1 MLMIYSAIFTLFLTP
16 RFSAAIAVY
25 IGNLTV
31 GAPSTG
37 NLSVGAPSTRNL
49 IVGAPS
55 TRNLS
60 VGAPSTRNLIV
71 GAPAI
76 VYSAVIYNAR
86 RSRIRCTVFRSQ
98 PSGPTLTSTP
108 ITVGRKKYHL
118 VKEVTYNMG
127 TGTAAAII
135 QKIQCGN
142 LVVNAPFANVTSPV
156 KNWEFRVERNQIVS
170 VGPSSYRTQHRIR
183 HRIKHRIWHRIKHR
197 TQWYTRRYTRQYT
210 QQQ

>member
-1 MLMIYSAIFTLFLTP
+1 MIYFAIFTLFLTP

-49 IVGAPS
+49 IVGAP
-55 TRNLS
+55 
-60 VGAPSTRNLIV
+60 
-71 GAPAI
+71 AI

-98 PSGPTLTSTP
+98 PSGPTLSSTP
-108 ITVGRKKYHL
+108 ITVGRNKYHL

-127 TGTAAAII
+127 TWTAAATIK
-135 QKIQCGN
+135 KIRCGN
-142 LVVNAPFANVTSPV
+142 LVLNAPFANVISPV
-156 KNWEFRVERNQIVS
+156 
-170 VGPSSYRTQHRIR
+170 
-183 HRIKHRIWHRIKHR
+183 
-197 TQWYTRRYTRQYT
+197 
-210 QQQ
+210 